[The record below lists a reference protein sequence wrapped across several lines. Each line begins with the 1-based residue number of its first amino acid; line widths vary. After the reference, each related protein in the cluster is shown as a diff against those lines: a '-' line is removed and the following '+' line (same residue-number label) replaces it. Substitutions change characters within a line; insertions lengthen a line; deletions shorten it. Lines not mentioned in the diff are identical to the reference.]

1 MKSSPHGL
9 FWTLPPAPKGSG
21 LTVVR
26 AGKGRTLALRSLG
39 HRQLSTSAPRWPRTL
54 AGITAYQ
61 SCLQYPF
68 TSVPL
73 SGGAPGT
80 RASRRCDRA
89 GRWEP
94 GDYSHCL
101 YTNDITRVLYTFVL
115 VRPGRGWR
123 PWGRGRGEAG
133 WPHGTGAPV
142 SLGGTARSHRAS
154 AVSHTHLLFLGIQT
168 PQGHTRDGRATP
180 IIFVPQYSKVRLK
193 RKA

>member
-1 MKSSPHGL
+1 MKSSSHSL

-21 LTVVR
+21 LTVLR
-26 AGKGRTLALRSLG
+26 AEKGRTLVLRSLG

-115 VRPGRGWR
+115 VRPGWGWR
-123 PWGRGRGEAG
+123 PWGRGRGRGEAG
-133 WPHGTGAPV
+133 WPHGAGGPCVLGRHGEEPWGQHRVSCSSPLPGVSDSPGPHLGREGHPDHLCPPV
-142 SLGGTARSHRAS
+142 
-154 AVSHTHLLFLGIQT
+154 Q
-168 PQGHTRDGRATP
+168 QGP
-180 IIFVPQYSKVRLK
+180 S
-193 RKA
+193 